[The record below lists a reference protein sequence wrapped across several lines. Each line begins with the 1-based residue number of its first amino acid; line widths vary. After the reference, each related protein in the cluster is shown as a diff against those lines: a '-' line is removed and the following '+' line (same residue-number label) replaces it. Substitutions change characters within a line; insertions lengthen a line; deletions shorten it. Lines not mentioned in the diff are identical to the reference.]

1 MSEQGKVDIRKL
13 PTGVTGLDEIL
24 GGGLSEFSFNVIAGS
39 PGTGKTTLAHQILFA
54 NATTERPGLY
64 FTVLGEPT
72 MKMLRYQQQYTFFD
86 PAKLNSAVRFIN
98 LGQSVSEKGLNDI
111 LDEIRKQV
119 EAARPGMV
127 VVDSFRSVI
136 RRAQTT
142 EVEMEISVFVQQLAQ
157 FLTSWQATTFLLGEY
172 VEDEIRDNPI
182 FTVADGL
189 LWLSQRT
196 ERNSVVRKLR
206 VVKLRGQ
213 ASIPGLHTM
222 RISNSGV
229 ETFPR
234 SLGLTEKRKKKPS
247 DVRIS
252 IGNAELDA
260 MLGGGIP
267 QGDSLLVAGSSGT
280 GKSII
285 GAQFIADGLRK
296 GESCILAVF
305 EERPKE
311 YADRA
316 RNFGLDL
323 ETPQQTGK
331 LKMLYLR
338 PLDLTVEEA
347 MQEVLNSVREM
358 NARRLVLDSLSG
370 FEVALA
376 PGDREDFREALY
388 RMISALT
395 GTGVTIL
402 STIELTET
410 FYEFLFSAFA
420 ISFLTDDIIRLRYVE
435 LEGKFQKI
443 LTIIKTR
450 GSSHSNDIRQY
461 QITTKGLVID
471 RHPLEGYHGLTSGI
485 AEPLEVPRRK
495 EMQTLKPTGTE

>member
-495 EMQTLKPTGTE
+495 ETQTLRPTGTE